1 MTGHKFLPKIQFH
14 PLFIV
19 FGGIAVL
26 AGAFV
31 ELITI
36 VTIVI
41 IHEFGHFTA
50 ARFFKWRIR
59 RMYMWIFGAIMET
72 DEHGV
77 RPIHEECIVI
87 LAGPIQHLWIYGATW
102 ILQQYG
108 LLPPAVIQGIFFY
121 NTVILIFNILP
132 IWPLDGGKLL
142 YLVLTSLVPYQ
153 KGYERTL
160 IISTISCIAIGF
172 TVLLF
177 TSFHIQLLFMLAFL
191 LVEIWREWKRKQYV
205 YMRFLFHR
213 LHGQPYVKDDQLIY
227 ASPHTRIEQVFKQFR
242 REKECF
248 IYMKSGVNAFQSRYN
263 PFHERICLD
272 YYFYKD
278 GITSTIDDVYESQF
292 ITPSARL
299 QIK

>member
-1 MTGHKFLPKIQFH
+1 M
-14 PLFIV
+14 
-19 FGGIAVL
+19 
-26 AGAFV
+26 
-31 ELITI
+31 
-36 VTIVI
+36 

-50 ARFFKWRIR
+50 AHFFKWRIR
-59 RMYMWIFGAIMET
+59 RMYMWIFGAVMET

-77 RPIHEECIVI
+77 RPIYEECIVI

-102 ILQQYG
+102 ILHHYG
-108 LLPPAVIQGIFFY
+108 LFPPAIIQGIFFY
-121 NTVILIFNILP
+121 NTVILLFNLLP

-142 YLVLTSLVPYQ
+142 YLLLTSIYPYQ
-153 KGYERTL
+153 KGYEHTL
-160 IISTISCIAIGF
+160 IISSIHCVAIGLV
-172 TVLLF
+172 VLLL
-177 TSFHIQLLFMLAFL
+177 TSFHIQLWFMICFL
-191 LVEIWREWKRKQYV
+191 LIEIWREWKRRQYV

-213 LHGQPYVKDDQLIY
+213 LNGQPYVKDDQLIQ

-248 IYMKSGVNAFQSRYN
+248 IYMKNDRNMFQSKYN

-272 YYFYKD
+272 YYFYKE
-278 GITSTIDDVYESQF
+278 GITSTIDDVYQSQF